1 MVGLRVSRRSLRL
14 NVKSNAPK
22 LGSSALTTLGRP
34 PSAAADAPERGH
46 IRVDVLPVFLPD
58 QSDAVEGEYVFG
70 YRVRISNNSD
80 RIVQVL
86 SRRWMIIDAHGRA
99 RQVEGE
105 GVVGRQPIL
114 GPTQFF
120 QYESFCPIKTQW
132 GTMEGSY
139 TIRARETSVTGESAS
154 SILDT
159 QWPETLDVKVGRFYL
174 VVPKDSDVEV
184 GMSDS
189 GK

>member
-1 MVGLRVSRRSLRL
+1 MAGFRVSRRSLRL
-14 NVKSNAPK
+14 GVASNAPK
-22 LGSSALTTLGRP
+22 LGSSAQTPLGRP
-34 PSAAADAPERGH
+34 PSAAADSAEPGH

-58 QSDAVEGEYVFG
+58 QSDPVEGEFVFG
-70 YRVRISNNSD
+70 YRVRITNHSD

-86 SRRWMIIDAHGRA
+86 SRRWTIIDAHGRA
-99 RQVEGE
+99 RNVEGE

-120 QYESFCPIKTQW
+120 QYESFCPIKTKW

-139 TIRARETSVTGESAS
+139 TVRARETSVTGESAS

-159 QWPETLDVKVGRFYL
+159 QWPETLEVKVGRFYL
-174 VVPKDSDVEV
+174 VVPKDSGVEV
-184 GMSDS
+184 GKSAS
-189 GK
+189 SE